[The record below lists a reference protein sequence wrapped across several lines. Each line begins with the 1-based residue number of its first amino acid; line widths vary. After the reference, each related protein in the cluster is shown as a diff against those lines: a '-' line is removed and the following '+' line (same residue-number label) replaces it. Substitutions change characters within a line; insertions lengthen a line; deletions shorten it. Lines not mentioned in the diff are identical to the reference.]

1 MSYTNS
7 TLVDCQVLSP
17 NHSGQRTHKIKRIT
31 PHIVVG
37 QLIAENIG
45 YCFDD
50 TSREASCNYGIGT
63 DGRVCLVVPEAFRSW
78 CSGSRDNDQQAV
90 TIECASDKTY
100 PYAVNDVVF
109 KKLIDLCVDICKR
122 NGAAKLLW
130 ISNKDTALNYEP
142 KDDEII
148 ITIHNWFENTE
159 CPGEYLYNKL
169 GELAAE
175 VTRRLG
181 GVTKIQYTKYSK
193 EEFIEKVAASVNAIR
208 KEFGIEVAS
217 PIIAQACLESAYGT
231 TNKATHNNY
240 FGLKYRENRCP
251 SACGTFVD
259 GSQEQLANGQFVPI
273 TDQWF
278 EFETLEKGI
287 RGYFEYT
294 NIDRYK
300 DLKGEKDPKKY
311 LEKIKAAGY
320 ATDLE
325 YVNKVFNVITKWNL
339 TRFDTKE
346 EVKQEEKKY
355 YRVRKS
361 WEDAE
366 SQIGAYEVLDN
377 AKNDCPEGYTVYDWN
392 EKAVYS
398 KPKKDL
404 IAVDGEWGR
413 DTTLKTQK
421 VFGTM
426 QDGEISHQLKSCKA
440 FLINCFDSSW
450 EFDDTGKGSAL
461 IRAIQ
466 THLKEKGYNVG
477 AVDGLCGK
485 QTVIAIQQFLN
496 DRAYNCGEV
505 DGYMGAKTVK
515 AWQKYINNRL

>member
-1 MSYTNS
+1 VY
-7 TLVDCQVLSP
+7 
-17 NHSGQRTHKIKRIT
+17 
-31 PHIVVG
+31 
-37 QLIAENIG
+37 
-45 YCFDD
+45 
-50 TSREASCNYGIGT
+50 
-63 DGRVCLVVPEAFRSW
+63 
-78 CSGSRDNDQQAV
+78 
-90 TIECASDKTY
+90 
-100 PYAVNDVVF
+100 
-109 KKLIDLCVDICKR
+109 KKLINLCVDICKR
-122 NGAAKLLW
+122 NGKTKLLW
-130 ISNKDTALNYEP
+130 FADKDKTLDYLENHIAKNEMVIAVHRWFANKA
-142 KDDEII
+142 
-148 ITIHNWFENTE
+148 
-159 CPGEYLYNKL
+159 CPGEYLYNRL
-169 GELAAE
+169 DEVAAE

-193 EEFIEKVAASVNAIR
+193 EEFIEKVAAVVNAIR
-208 KEFGIEVAS
+208 EEYDIKVSS
-217 PIIAQACLESAYGT
+217 PSIAQSCLESDFGT

-240 FGLKYRENRCP
+240 NGLKYRPGRCP

-259 GSQEQLANGQFVPI
+259 GSKEQLKNGQFIDI

-287 RGYFEYT
+287 RGYFEYIST
-294 NIDRYK
+294 DRYK
-300 DLKGEKDPKKY
+300 ALKGETDPKRY
-311 LEKIKAAGY
+311 LEKIKEAGY
-320 ATDLE
+320 ATDHE
-325 YVNKVFNVITKWNL
+325 YVDKVYRIITEWGL
-339 TRFDTKE
+339 TKYDPQPEEPKE
-346 EVKQEEKKY
+346 EVKKY

-366 SQIGAYEVLDN
+366 SQIGAYEVLDY
-377 AKNDCPEGYTVYDWN
+377 AKNNCPEGYTVYDWN
-392 EKAVYS
+392 GKAVYS